1 MARIR
6 TVKPD
11 FFTDEKLT
19 ACSPTARLLFIGL
32 LCFVDDYGVMQYS
45 PKRTKMLIFPADN
58 LDVEP
63 FIAELVAQNRVV
75 LYQSEGR
82 SYLWVRNFTRHQRIN
97 RPSKWR
103 AGPLPEDQGA
113 LSEHSSQGTGNG
125 NGNGV
130 VPTTNTHNSL
140 TEDSLRT
147 QCVERGT
154 SEEPRE
160 RSEGLNSTEVSRA
173 LCSENGWS
181 GQEMIWTLKD
191 AIEFQVKQMPE
202 ASLEQVGEW
211 LVKAYNAH
219 RTSQGKYA
227 VGVRKFFAEGR
238 YKTSPQSGD
247 GDYFKE
253 RIFTDNPAT
262 RARAQMEAD

>member
-97 RPSKWR
+97 RPSKWH
-103 AGPLPEDQGA
+103 AGPLPAD
-113 LSEHSSQGTGNG
+113 HSVMTHCVNSGTLEGPR
-125 NGNGV
+125 GV
-130 VPTTNTHNSL
+130 N
-140 TEDSLRT
+140 
-147 QCVERGT
+147 
-154 SEEPRE
+154 
-160 RSEGLNSTEVSRA
+160 
-173 LCSENGWS
+173 
-181 GQEMIWTLKD
+181 
-191 AIEFQVKQMPE
+191 
-202 ASLEQVGEW
+202 
-211 LVKAYNAH
+211 
-219 RTSQGKYA
+219 
-227 VGVRKFFAEGR
+227 
-238 YKTSPQSGD
+238 
-247 GDYFKE
+247 
-253 RIFTDNPAT
+253 
-262 RARAQMEAD
+262 